1 MEKENRYLELSRLDC
16 SPGVEVKHGGLS
28 YLSWSYAWHLL
39 VSKYP
44 DSTYYFGEPMT
55 LPDGTMMVKAGVTV
69 QGLTHEMQLP
79 VLDHRNK
86 PIASPNA
93 FDYNSAQMRCLVK
106 CIAMHG
112 VGISLYLGD
121 VKQVVEASDFEKASA
136 FIDAGDYMALHQLI
150 KGLSEKDQIEL
161 FNNAPS
167 GQKTKFKES
176 HRATMKQ
183 AEDFLTSVAEAIGEA
198 VSQSDGVLLAETI
211 EELTTYE
218 RTAVWARLSGEQQE
232 AVKQLRTESG
242 VTA

>member
-121 VKQVVEASDFEKASA
+121 VSKVVEASNYEKAQQYISA
-136 FIDAGDYMALHQLI
+136 QDSMGFLEFLGT
-150 KGLSEKDQIEL
+150 LSERDQIDL
-161 FNNAPS
+161 FNDPAIPK
-167 GQKTKFKES
+167 GQKTAFKND
-176 HRATMKQ
+176 HRALVKQ
-183 AEDFLTSVAEAIGEA
+183 ANDFLDSVAECIAEA
-198 VSQSDGVLLAETI
+198 TEQQDEVLLQETI
-211 EELTTYE
+211 AELSSFE
-218 RTAVWARLSGEQQE
+218 RTAVWGRLNADQQQFIQSTR
-232 AVKQLRTESG
+232 K
-242 VTA
+242 

>member
-1 MEKENRYLELSRLDC
+1 MEKTNRYLELSRLDC

-121 VKQVVEASDFEKASA
+121 VKQVVEASNYEKAQQYISA
-136 FIDAGDYMALHQLI
+136 QDSMGFLEFLGT
-150 KGLSEKDQIEL
+150 LSERDQIDL
-161 FNNAPS
+161 FNDPAIPK
-167 GQKTKFKES
+167 GQKTAFKND
-176 HRATMKQ
+176 HRALVKQ
-183 AEDFLTSVAEAIGEA
+183 ANDFLDSVAECIAEA
-198 VSQSDGVLLAETI
+198 TEQQDEVLLQETI
-211 EELTTYE
+211 AELSSFE
-218 RTAVWARLSGEQQE
+218 RTAVWGRLDADQQQFIQSTR
-232 AVKQLRTESG
+232 K
-242 VTA
+242 

>member
-121 VKQVVEASDFEKASA
+121 VSKVVEASNYEKAQQFISA
-136 FIDAGDYMALHQLI
+136 QDSMGFLEFLGT
-150 KGLSEKDQIEL
+150 LSERDQIDL
-161 FNNAPS
+161 FNDPAIPK
-167 GQKTKFKES
+167 GQKTAFKND
-176 HRATMKQ
+176 HRALVKQ
-183 AEDFLTSVAEAIGEA
+183 ANDFLDSVAECIAEA
-198 VSQSDGVLLAETI
+198 TEQQDEVLLQETI
-211 EELTTYE
+211 AELSSFE
-218 RTAVWARLSGEQQE
+218 RTAVWGRLNADQQQFIQSTR
-232 AVKQLRTESG
+232 K
-242 VTA
+242 

>member
-1 MEKENRYLELSRLDC
+1 MEKPNRYLELSRLDC

-44 DSTYYFGEPMT
+44 DSTYYFGDPMT

-112 VGISLYLGD
+112 VGIQMYLGD
-121 VKQVVEASDFEKASA
+121 IKQVVEASNYEKAQQFISA
-136 FIDAGDYMALHQLI
+136 QDSMGFLEFLGT
-150 KGLSEKDQIEL
+150 LSEREQVDL
-161 FNNAPS
+161 FNDPAIPK
-167 GQKTKFKES
+167 GQKTAFKND
-176 HRATMKQ
+176 HRTLTKQ
-183 AEDFLTSVAEAIGEA
+183 ANDFLDSVAECIAEA
-198 VSQSDGVLLAETI
+198 TEQRDEVLLQETI
-211 EELTTYE
+211 SELSSFE
-218 RTAVWARLSGEQQE
+218 RTTVWGRLNAEQQQFIQSTR
-232 AVKQLRTESG
+232 K
-242 VTA
+242 